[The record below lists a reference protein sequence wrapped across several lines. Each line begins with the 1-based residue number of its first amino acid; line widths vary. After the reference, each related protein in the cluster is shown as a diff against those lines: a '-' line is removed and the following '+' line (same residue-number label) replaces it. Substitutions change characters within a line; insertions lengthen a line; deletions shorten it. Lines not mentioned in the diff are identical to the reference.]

1 VCRAA
6 QARLGDELAGVP
18 ARHAAL
24 TGRRQRREE
33 GHEHRRRA
41 KRHFPR
47 FSFIL
52 FLILLSVNLII
63 IYIPL
68 RTVITVR

>member
-47 FSFIL
+47 FSFIVL
-52 FLILLSVNLII
+52 DFAICESI